1 MVNKRQISLIRN
13 LITVGTILLFASF
26 LWIKDMGV
34 YFETNDDRIIAEILS
49 GVHSLTQDPHTIHE
63 NYLLMLPLSLL
74 YKITSGVSWYGWS
87 LLLCHATAWFV
98 TESSFLSRCKNW
110 KDYLAVLI
118 GLSGLFLGSLE
129 LIGRIQFTS
138 TAVILAISG
147 YIALYL
153 EENRKKGYV
162 LFFVTELLAFCVRY
176 KAMLMIQPLG
186 GIVWL
191 GLALVQLGKT
201 GWSRER
207 LLEKGKEAGRLL
219 LIWAAIFL
227 LGGFGNI
234 IGYHS
239 EDWKDFLKFSET
251 RAQLFDYHGAPNYED
266 VKDILDR
273 YDVTENVYDGFCNY
287 NILDWEVSTDCIEE
301 LVEFQKQKAGQKITL
316 GEAFRS
322 SFEGMNSDGMQKIN
336 KTCVTMWVILTIWMI
351 FKRQFTMLYPLLG
364 ILSVRTALWMYL
376 IYQGRLPARVS
387 YPLFTGEALL
397 LFSVF
402 WYFYTEESE
411 KRKHL
416 VTVAGGIVCLI
427 VLLTGTDAGRAQ
439 YRYVK
444 PENEGQ
450 KVYMEG
456 MKEVLDYCNG
466 NAEKKF
472 LLDGFSFNY
481 YKGSALETESYGPR
495 NAVSFGTWFSNSPS
509 AIEKWKNYFTE
520 DDAAIYVIVY
530 EDGNMENYPAIRMM
544 SEQMQCPAVL
554 DDRIDVSTGITYLVC
569 RLLI

>member
-1 MVNKRQISLIRN
+1 M
-13 LITVGTILLFASF
+13 
-26 LWIKDMGV
+26 
-34 YFETNDDRIIAEILS
+34 
-49 GVHSLTQDPHTIHE
+49 
-63 NYLLMLPLSLL
+63 
-74 YKITSGVSWYGWS
+74 
-87 LLLCHATAWFV
+87 
-98 TESSFLSRCKNW
+98 
-110 KDYLAVLI
+110 
-118 GLSGLFLGSLE
+118 GSLE

-444 PENEGQ
+444 PEMRGRKCIW
-450 KVYMEG
+450 KV
-456 MKEVLDYCNG
+456 
-466 NAEKKF
+466 
-472 LLDGFSFNY
+472 
-481 YKGSALETESYGPR
+481 
-495 NAVSFGTWFSNSPS
+495 
-509 AIEKWKNYFTE
+509 
-520 DDAAIYVIVY
+520 
-530 EDGNMENYPAIRMM
+530 
-544 SEQMQCPAVL
+544 
-554 DDRIDVSTGITYLVC
+554 
-569 RLLI
+569 

>member
-1 MVNKRQISLIRN
+1 
-13 LITVGTILLFASF
+13 
-26 LWIKDMGV
+26 MGV

-176 KAMLMIQPLG
+176 KAMLMIQPFG

-239 EDWKDFLKFSET
+239 EGWKDFIKFSET
-251 RAQLFDYHGAPNYED
+251 RAQLFDYYGAPNYED

-273 YDVTENVYDGFCNY
+273 YNVTENVYDGFCNY

-316 GEAFRS
+316 GEAFCS

-397 LFSVF
+397 LF
-402 WYFYTEESE
+402 
-411 KRKHL
+411 
-416 VTVAGGIVCLI
+416 
-427 VLLTGTDAGRAQ
+427 
-439 YRYVK
+439 
-444 PENEGQ
+444 
-450 KVYMEG
+450 
-456 MKEVLDYCNG
+456 
-466 NAEKKF
+466 
-472 LLDGFSFNY
+472 
-481 YKGSALETESYGPR
+481 
-495 NAVSFGTWFSNSPS
+495 WFSGIFIQRKAKRENFWLLLPGELS
-509 AIEKWKNYFTE
+509 A
-520 DDAAIYVIVY
+520 
-530 EDGNMENYPAIRMM
+530 
-544 SEQMQCPAVL
+544 
-554 DDRIDVSTGITYLVC
+554 
-569 RLLI
+569 

>member
-322 SFEGMNSDGMQKIN
+322 SFE
-336 KTCVTMWVILTIWMI
+336 
-351 FKRQFTMLYPLLG
+351 
-364 ILSVRTALWMYL
+364 
-376 IYQGRLPARVS
+376 
-387 YPLFTGEALL
+387 
-397 LFSVF
+397 
-402 WYFYTEESE
+402 
-411 KRKHL
+411 
-416 VTVAGGIVCLI
+416 
-427 VLLTGTDAGRAQ
+427 
-439 YRYVK
+439 
-444 PENEGQ
+444 
-450 KVYMEG
+450 
-456 MKEVLDYCNG
+456 
-466 NAEKKF
+466 
-472 LLDGFSFNY
+472 
-481 YKGSALETESYGPR
+481 
-495 NAVSFGTWFSNSPS
+495 
-509 AIEKWKNYFTE
+509 
-520 DDAAIYVIVY
+520 
-530 EDGNMENYPAIRMM
+530 
-544 SEQMQCPAVL
+544 
-554 DDRIDVSTGITYLVC
+554 
-569 RLLI
+569 